1 MREVGNIL
9 DGEII
14 VMLKKNCEKITCVLL
29 VTIIIFVLIA
39 IIDNPICNKLENN
52 VFIANTFFTTFLG
65 GIVGAL
71 VSSFFVYKGLRE
83 GNKAKQIE
91 NQLKLREMFAEERRW
106 EVHNTILTE
115 DMSYW
120 FGLAEKTA
128 MSGAELEGRAESLFI
143 VALWDYLGLLENA
156 KMMLDKGEL
165 SPEDFKTSYKY
176 RLEKLKNNSFI
187 KTMLED
193 NDKEYWKNLQAL
205 IDEFCDKD

>member
-1 MREVGNIL
+1 
-9 DGEII
+9 
-14 VMLKKNCEKITCVLL
+14 
-29 VTIIIFVLIA
+29 
-39 IIDNPICNKLENN
+39 
-52 VFIANTFFTTFLG
+52 
-65 GIVGAL
+65 
-71 VSSFFVYKGLRE
+71 
-83 GNKAKQIE
+83 
-91 NQLKLREMFAEERRW
+91 MFAEERRW